1 MVSGSFTT
9 RNSPKPSN
17 ETTLVD
23 AVMARPRAKAAL
35 EPIFADGNER
45 LKVKP
50 FQEAVRDLLNIK
62 PEPKL
67 PEEEGAIQL

>member
-1 MVSGSFTT
+1 
-9 RNSPKPSN
+9 
-17 ETTLVD
+17 
-23 AVMARPRAKAAL
+23 MARPRAKAAL